1 MALTVRAT
9 SVQGTLRQELLVGGR
24 HRLVTDEPADAGGE
38 DAGPSPH
45 ELVPA
50 ALASCIGTTIA
61 VYARTK
67 NWELGEVTVDVV
79 YEARAQPRH
88 IDVEIAVTAALS
100 PDQRTRIA
108 RAAATCP
115 VHRLL
120 AKSFEFSERVSDAA
134 T

>member
-1 MALTVRAT
+1 M
-9 SVQGTLRQELLVGGR
+9 LRQEVLLGGR
-24 HRLVTDEPADAGGE
+24 HRLVTDEPPSAGGE
-38 DAGPSPH
+38 DSGPSPH

-67 NWELGEVTVDVV
+67 GWDLGEVTVDVV

-88 IDVEIAVTAALS
+88 IDIEISVSVELS

-108 RAAATCP
+108 RAAATCQ

-120 AKSFEFSERVSDAA
+120 AKSFEFSERVTDAA